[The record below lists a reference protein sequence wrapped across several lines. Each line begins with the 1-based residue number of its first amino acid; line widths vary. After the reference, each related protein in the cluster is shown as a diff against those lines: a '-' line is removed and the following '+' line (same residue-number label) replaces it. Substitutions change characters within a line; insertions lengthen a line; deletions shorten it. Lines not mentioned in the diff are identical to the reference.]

1 MSMAPRSLA
10 RPPPSCPA
18 LTPRNSAIRPPLVR
32 ERLPVHQDES
42 GDLMRGDDRAR
53 HHGLARCRRRDQHPQ
68 IVPGQDL
75 DGRLLRPGQHGRA
88 GECLR
93 GAGRALIGQVQL
105 AACLRGEFGHDGEH
119 AARHDQ
125 PAVDGLVEELQE
137 PGDVP
142 GRGTHPLLLVEL
154 RVVHRGSVPQRRGER
169 GRQVGQLDPDAR
181 AEPRPDHS
189 RRLRPDL
196 RGDWRGKP
204 GDLASRRDP
213 PGLVRGPA
221 HLLRRHAAKR

>member
-1 MSMAPRSLA
+1 
-10 RPPPSCPA
+10 
-18 LTPRNSAIRPPLVR
+18 
-32 ERLPVHQDES
+32 
-42 GDLMRGDDRAR
+42 MRGDDRAC
-53 HHGLARCRRRDQHPQ
+53 HHGLACSGRRDQHPQ

-75 DGRLLRPGQHGRA
+75 DGRLLGPGQYGRA

-105 AACLRGEFGHDGEH
+105 AACLRGEFGHGGEH

-137 PGDVP
+137 PGNVP
-142 GRGTHPLLLVEL
+142 GGGTHPLLLVEL

-181 AEPRPDHS
+181 AEPGPDHS
-189 RRLRPDL
+189 RRLWPDL

-204 GDLASRRDP
+204 GDLAARPDP

-221 HLLRRHAAKR
+221 HLLRPLSLVSVEVGAGRGSSSTRRGRHDGAARSASPGSGFPGRRS

>member
-1 MSMAPRSLA
+1 MTAHAITVLPVPGGATSTPR
-10 RPPPSCPA
+10 SCPA
-18 LTPRNSAIRPPLVR
+18 RAWTAACCG
-32 ERLPVHQDES
+32 PVSTAEQVN
-42 GDLMRGDDRAR
+42 A
-53 HHGLARCRRRDQHPQ
+53 CV
-68 IVPGQDL
+68 VP
-75 DGRLLRPGQHGRA
+75 A
-88 GECLR
+88 
-93 GAGRALIGQVQL
+93 ALIGQVQL
-105 AACLRGEFGHDGEH
+105 AACLRGEFGHGGEH

-142 GRGTHPLLLVEL
+142 GGGAHPLLLVEL

-181 AEPRPDHS
+181 AEPGPYYG
-189 RRLRPDL
+189 RRLRTDL

-204 GDLASRRDP
+204 GDLAARRDP